1 MYRGIHDFKKGYQPS
16 SNIVKDEKDGLVTN
30 SHSILARWKSY
41 LSQLFDVHG
50 ASDARQ
56 TEIHTAEPLVLSLVP
71 LRLRWLLT
79 SKKDIN
85 HQVLIK
91 IIKGGGRIIH
101 SEIHKLINSLWKK
114 EELPEEWME
123 SIPVPIH
130 KKGAKRW

>member
-1 MYRGIHDFKKGYQPS
+1 
-16 SNIVKDEKDGLVTN
+16 
-30 SHSILARWKSY
+30 
-41 LSQLFDVHG
+41 
-50 ASDARQ
+50 
-56 TEIHTAEPLVLSLVP
+56 VLSLVH

-85 HQVLIK
+85 QQVLIK
-91 IIKGGGRIIH
+91 IIRGGGRIIH